1 MYKGRLLFRMNMYAE
16 AMENYFAI
24 LKEFGE
30 ADKKKL

>member
-1 MYKGRLLFRMNMYAE
+1 MYAE

-30 ADKKKL
+30 ADKKEL